1 MEVVVWAEEMP
12 VKAKAKA
19 IVNKAGQRLERLAV
33 ILSLLPDLGV
43 GAEGEGSVDMVSPE
57 A

>member
-1 MEVVVWAEEMP
+1 M
-12 VKAKAKA
+12 AKSKT
-19 IVNKAGQRLERLAV
+19 IVNNASQWLEKPAV
-33 ILSLLPDLGV
+33 NLFLLLVLRV